1 MNTSTKIYIDNGHGR
16 DTAGKCSPDG
26 HFREYQ
32 YNREIAH
39 AIVAHLQYRG
49 YDAELLVPEFED
61 IPLKERV
68 RRANQKTCRFGHPTT
83 DTILISIHVNAAAS
97 DGKWHNATGW
107 SAYTFP
113 GHTESDRL
121 ADCLYRAAE
130 KYLPGHKLR
139 TDFSDGDP
147 DLEEPFY
154 ILKHTYCPAV
164 LTENGFMD
172 SRESLRFLESPEG
185 KKAIVALHV
194 AGIIE
199 YLESS

>member
-1 MNTSTKIYIDNGHGR
+1 M
-16 DTAGKCSPDG
+16 
-26 HFREYQ
+26 
-32 YNREIAH
+32 
-39 AIVAHLQYRG
+39 
-49 YDAELLVPEFED
+49 
-61 IPLKERV
+61 

-83 DTILISIHVNAAAS
+83 DTIPISIHVNDAGS
-97 DGKWHNATGW
+97 DRKWHTATGW
-107 SAYTFP
+107 STYTSP
-113 GHTESDRL
+113 GHTESDHL

-154 ILKHTYCPAV
+154 ILKHTYCPAM
-164 LTENGFMD
+164 LTENGFMN
-172 SRESLRFLESPEG
+172 SRESLRFVESPEG

>member
-1 MNTSTKIYIDNGHGR
+1 MKILIDNGHGR

-39 AIVAHLQYRG
+39 AI
-49 YDAELLVPEFED
+49 
-61 IPLKERV
+61 
-68 RRANQKTCRFGHPTT
+68 
-83 DTILISIHVNAAAS
+83 LISIHVNAAGS
-97 DGKWHNATGW
+97 DGKWHTATGW

-130 KYLPGHKLR
+130 KYLPGHMLR
-139 TDFSDGDP
+139 TDYSDGDP

-194 AGIIE
+194 AGIVE

>member
-1 MNTSTKIYIDNGHGR
+1 MSQ
-16 DTAGKCSPDG
+16 A
-26 HFREYQ
+26 
-32 YNREIAH
+32 
-39 AIVAHLQYRG
+39 
-49 YDAELLVPEFED
+49 
-61 IPLKERV
+61 
-68 RRANQKTCRFGHPTT
+68 RANHKTCRFGHPTT
-83 DTILISIHVNAAAS
+83 DTILISIHVNAAGS
-97 DGKWHNATGW
+97 DGKWHTATGW

-113 GHTESDRL
+113 GHTESDSL

-130 KYLPGHKLR
+130 KYLPGRKLR
-139 TDFSDGDP
+139 TDYSDGDP